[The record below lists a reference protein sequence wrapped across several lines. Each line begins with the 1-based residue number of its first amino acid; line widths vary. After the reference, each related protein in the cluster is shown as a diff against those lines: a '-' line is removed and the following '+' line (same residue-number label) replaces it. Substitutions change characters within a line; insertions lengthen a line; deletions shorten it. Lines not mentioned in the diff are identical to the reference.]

1 METTWKA
8 GLEDVVAARS
18 AVCTIDGA
26 AGRLYYRGYEI
37 GDLAGAVP
45 FEDVVHLL
53 WFGEL
58 PSAGQAREFRARLR
72 AARELPPAVVA
83 LLRGLPADCHPLDAL
98 RSAVSMAAAL
108 DPDVKATDSEA
119 NLRKA
124 LRLTTLVPATVAAWH
139 RQRTGRQPVPAMVP
153 ADSHAGWFLTLLE
166 GTPPSAEV
174 ARVMDVALTL
184 HADHEFNA
192 STFAARVVAATW
204 ADLHAAIVAAICA
217 LKGPAHGGANE
228 DVLAMLQQI
237 ADPAK
242 AEAFVESR
250 LGTRGGLSRQERAN
264 PKTRIPGFGHR
275 VYRVDDARAR
285 VLRGMAKSMAEATGR
300 QRLFEV
306 AERVYEAMRARTTL
320 PVNVDFFSAVVYDA
334 LGIPPDFCTSIFA
347 TARIAGWC
355 AHALEQ
361 YADNRLIR
369 PRADYIGPGP
379 RPLPAA
385 ARRAATSW

>member
-83 LLRGLPADCHPLDAL
+83 LLHGLPADCHPLDAL

-139 RQRTGRQPVPAMVP
+139 RQRTGRQPVPAPSLRICPYESIQMVSRDGDQEKRI
-153 ADSHAGWFLTLLE
+153 AA
-166 GTPPSAEV
+166 V
-174 ARVMDVALTL
+174 ARKAV
-184 HADHEFNA
+184 NC
-192 STFAARVVAATW
+192 
-204 ADLHAAIVAAICA
+204 DLCA
-217 LKGPAHGGANE
+217 Y
-228 DVLAMLQQI
+228 
-237 ADPAK
+237 
-242 AEAFVESR
+242 
-250 LGTRGGLSRQERAN
+250 RA
-264 PKTRIPGFGHR
+264 PWPGR
-275 VYRVDDARAR
+275 
-285 VLRGMAKSMAEATGR
+285 EGR
-300 QRLFEV
+300 QGQPIGVGHSHLA
-306 AERVYEAMRARTTL
+306 AEHLGAS
-320 PVNVDFFSAVVYDA
+320 PVSPEN
-334 LGIPPDFCTSIFA
+334 LGAS
-347 TARIAGWC
+347 
-355 AHALEQ
+355 
-361 YADNRLIR
+361 
-369 PRADYIGPGP
+369 
-379 RPLPAA
+379 PA
-385 ARRAATSW
+385 SPEHHH